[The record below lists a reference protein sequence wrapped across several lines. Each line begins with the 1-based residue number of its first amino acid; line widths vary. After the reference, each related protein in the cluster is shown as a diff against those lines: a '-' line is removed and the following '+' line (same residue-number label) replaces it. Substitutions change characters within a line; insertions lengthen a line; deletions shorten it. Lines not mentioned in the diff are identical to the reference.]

1 MKIHDTIAIIDF
13 GGQYAHLI
21 ATKVRRQ
28 GVFAEILQPEDPIEA
43 FRGYKGIII
52 SGSPSLASHGEDADY
67 NKDIYDLD
75 IPILGFCFG
84 HQEIAQHYGGKV
96 IHGGREWG
104 YSELQTQQSH
114 PLFSGLSSRETVWM
128 SHFDSVTEI
137 GPDFQEIGVTLTP
150 DGEAE
155 HRYAA
160 IASDTLQ
167 RYGFQFHPE
176 VDSTENGHKMIA
188 NFLYEI
194 CGCTSSWSMDGFIEQ
209 KEADIRKQVAGKSV
223 FLLASG
229 GVDSTVA
236 AVLIGRA
243 IGPDR
248 LHLLHVDN
256 GLMRKQESSNVLKL
270 FEKLGLGTNLHFVDA
285 SERFLSDLSGIVD
298 PEAKRRIIGD
308 TFIEVFED
316 QAEKIGIEEHLLG
329 QGTIYPDTIESG
341 GTKRADTIKTHHNR
355 VPAIEKM
362 IGQGK
367 VIEPLVELYKTEVR
381 ELGELLGIPREAL
394 DRHPFP
400 GPGLGVRLLCSSGD
414 TSTIDLSNIQTSVSE
429 ISTRLGVS
437 GMVLPIRSVG
447 VKADLRA
454 YEYPVL
460 VSGYLPWDSLI
471 KVVSSLTAEVENINR
486 CIWNLSDEIPE
497 VARPL
502 STTATRKRLDIL
514 READFIVME
523 ILKSHDLY
531 HEIWQCP
538 TVLLPIELD
547 GQTGEMVIV
556 RPIMSAR
563 GMTAVPV
570 NLPKDVLVELR
581 TRILALSGVS
591 SLALDITS
599 KPPATIEWE

>member
-128 SHFDSVTEI
+128 SHFDSVAEI

-285 SERFLSDLSGIVD
+285 SERFLSALSGIVD

-355 VPAIEKM
+355 VPAIERM

-414 TSTIDLSNIQTSVSE
+414 ASTIDLPSIQTSVSE
-429 ISTRLGVS
+429 ISTQLGVS

-460 VSGYLPWDSLI
+460 VSGYLPWESLI

-547 GQTGEMVIV
+547 GRTGEMVIV

-570 NLPKDVLVELR
+570 NLSKDVLVELR

>member
-43 FRGYKGIII
+43 FCGHKGIII

-128 SHFDSVTEI
+128 SHFDSVAEI

-285 SERFLSDLSGIVD
+285 SERFLSALSGIVD

-414 TSTIDLSNIQTSVSE
+414 ASTIDLSNIQTSVSE
-429 ISTRLGVS
+429 ISAQLGVS

-460 VSGYLPWDSLI
+460 VSGDLPWDNLI

-502 STTATRKRLDIL
+502 STTPTRKRLDIL

-570 NLPKDVLVELR
+570 NLSKDVLVELR

>member
-128 SHFDSVTEI
+128 SHFDSVAEI

-429 ISTRLGVS
+429 ISTQLGVS

>member
-43 FRGYKGIII
+43 FREHKGIII

-84 HQEIAQHYGGKV
+84 HQEIAKHYGGKV

-128 SHFDSVTEI
+128 SHFDSVAEI

-194 CGCTSSWSMDGFIEQ
+194 CDCTSSWSMDGFIEQ

-285 SERFLSDLSGIVD
+285 SDRFLSALSGIVD

-316 QAEKIGIEEHLLG
+316 QSETIGIEDHLLG

-362 IGQGK
+362 IGLGK

-414 TSTIDLSNIQTSVSE
+414 ASTIDLSNIQTSVSE
-429 ISTRLGVS
+429 ISTQLGVS

-460 VSGYLPWDSLI
+460 VSGDLPWDNLI

-523 ILKSHDLY
+523 TLKSHDLY

-547 GQTGEMVIV
+547 GQPGEMVIV

-570 NLPKDVLVELR
+570 NLSKDVLLELR